1 MIRFQLHELLL
12 AYVAVFIIAIFIAW
26 WLHSIIR
33 SSRERRALKN
43 VVRCGFCAHE
53 FRDETG
59 TPLPRCP
66 SCHGLVERKLLS
78 RL

>member
-1 MIRFQLHELLL
+1 MIRFKLHELLF
-12 AYVAVFIIAIFIAW
+12 AYVAVFIIAIFVAW

-53 FRDETG
+53 FRDETDI
-59 TPLPRCP
+59 PLPRCP

>member
-1 MIRFQLHELLL
+1 MIRFELHELLL
-12 AYVAVFIIAIFIAW
+12 VYVGGFVFVIFLAW
-26 WLHSIIR
+26 WAQSIVR
-33 SSRERRALKN
+33 SRRERRALKN

-53 FRDETG
+53 FRDETE

-66 SCHGLVERKLLS
+66 SCGGLVERKVLS

>member
-1 MIRFQLHELLL
+1 MIRLSLHELVL
-12 AYVAVFIIAIFIAW
+12 AYVGIFVILIFLAW
-26 WLHSIIR
+26 WTHSLVR

-53 FRDETG
+53 FRDTTE

-66 SCHGLVERKLLS
+66 SCGGLVERKLLS

>member
-1 MIRFQLHELLL
+1 MIRLSLNELVL
-12 AYVAVFIIAIFIAW
+12 AYAGIFIIAIFLAW
-26 WLHSIIR
+26 WAHTIVR
-33 SSRERRALKN
+33 GHREKRALKN

-66 SCHGLVERKLLS
+66 SCGGLVERKILS

>member
-1 MIRFQLHELLL
+1 MIRFALHDLLL
-12 AYVAVFIIAIFIAW
+12 AYVAVFIIAIFVAW

-53 FRDETG
+53 FRDETE